1 MPFINSRVTV
11 KLSDEKEE
19 SIKSRLGKAIELIP
33 GKSEEWL
40 MLGFED
46 NYKLYFKGEA
56 LEKGAFIDVKIF
68 GKASKEAYNNLTAEI
83 CEIFADELGIP
94 GDKIYVK
101 YEEVDNWGWNG
112 VNF

>member
-68 GKASKEAYNNLTAEI
+68 GKASKEAYNNLTAAI
-83 CEIFADELGIP
+83 CEIFTDELGIS

>member
-19 SIKSRLGKAIELIP
+19 SIQSRLGKAIELIP

-56 LEKGAFIDVKIF
+56 PEKV
-68 GKASKEAYNNLTAEI
+68 L
-83 CEIFADELGIP
+83 L
-94 GDKIYVK
+94 
-101 YEEVDNWGWNG
+101 
-112 VNF
+112 